1 MGDRCNR
8 LKKVCQPLVPARR
21 RASRPTKI
29 TTSAATKQE
38 RLEQKLDSLV
48 SLLEAQG
55 NTTDSASA
63 VAKIVNLQPVNSQ
76 SAPPTN
82 QAPPRHLDYETPS
95 AAATSIPTVS
105 TPGTSPYSQHD
116 STLTTSYGEAQQILD
131 RLRNEGLRFFPFM
144 YFPPHLTVMQL
155 QHDFPTL
162 WLSISALSAKTLTQ
176 LSSVSETLQKT
187 IIDKIYVQGERDIDL
202 LLAILFFVGWFRH
215 QRKQAAF
222 FNMWAGL
229 AVSLALEL
237 GLNKATL
244 GEGAY
249 FCYLSVW
256 PTHKSAA
263 KRERTMLERRAILAT
278 FLMNS
283 WVTTSF
289 RKGDSMK
296 WVPYM
301 DECLRKVESE
311 PEWDG
316 DKMLALQVRCQLI
329 IEQVS
334 DSPWSR
340 DLLDDGTKK
349 GAPDYFIKSLTMQLR
364 DVRAKTNTLTKKQ
377 QEVLEFFILNTELT
391 IHEAAQ
397 ELPLTSNNDNNNNK
411 SIVIPHKKITTFLQA
426 LYTIKAWLDNFF
438 NLSESA
444 YPDITFSMFS
454 QFIHCIVS
462 LFRLSTIDDPN
473 WDRDVVKQTVDLVQ
487 VIERFAMNVE
497 KVRDTRNLVIDN
509 DEEDMFT
516 KSTALM
522 RRLAAA
528 WSAEIAAVGLKKQQ
542 QQQQQQDPAAE
553 KQVVPEI
560 EVPPELM
567 DLDLLDSEW
576 LTEMFLSWDH

>member
-1 MGDRCNR
+1 MDDRCDR

-21 RASRPTKI
+21 RTSRPMKATA
-29 TTSAATKQE
+29 SVATKQE
-38 RLEQKLDSLV
+38 RLEKKLDSLV

-55 NTTDSASA
+55 NTTDSAST
-63 VAKIVNLQPVNSQ
+63 VSKIVNLQPVNSQ
-76 SAPPTN
+76 SAHPTSQVPPSL
-82 QAPPRHLDYETPS
+82 LDFETPS
-95 AAATSIPTVS
+95 VPTTSIPTVS
-105 TPGTSPYSQHD
+105 TPGTSPHSQHD

-131 RLRNEGLRFFPFM
+131 RLRNDGLRFFPFM

-176 LSSVSETLQKT
+176 LCSVSETLQKT

-215 QRKQAAF
+215 QRKQAPF
-222 FNMWAGL
+222 YIMWAGL
-229 AVSLALEL
+229 AVSLAMEL
-237 GLNKATL
+237 SLNKATP

-256 PTHKSAA
+256 SQHKSTA

-283 WVTTSF
+283 WVTNSF

-296 WVPYM
+296 WAPYM

-316 DKMLALQVRCQLI
+316 DKMLALQVRCQLVT
-329 IEQVS
+329 EQVS

-340 DLLDDGTKK
+340 ELSDDGGKK

-364 DVRAKTNTLTKKQ
+364 DVRTKSNSLSQKQ
-377 QEVLEFFILNTELT
+377 QEELEFFILNTELT
-391 IHEAAQ
+391 IYEAAQ
-397 ELPLTSNNDNNNNK
+397 ELPLTSNSDN
-411 SIVIPHKKITTFLQA
+411 IPHKKITTFLHA
-426 LYTIKAWLDNFF
+426 LYTIKAWLDKFF
-438 NLSESA
+438 NIPQSA
-444 YPDITFSMFS
+444 YPDVTFSMFS

-473 WDRDVVKQTVDLVQ
+473 WDRDAVKQTVDLVQ
-487 VIERFAMNVE
+487 VIERFAANVE
-497 KVRDTRNLVIDN
+497 KVRDARNLVIDN

-516 KSTALM
+516 KSTVLM

-528 WSAEIAAVGLKKQQ
+528 WSAEIAAVGVRQNPEQ
-542 QQQQQQDPAAE
+542 A
-553 KQVVPEI
+553 VPEI
-560 EVPPELM
+560 ELPPELM
-567 DLDLLDSEW
+567 DLDMLDGEW